1 MLVASNHLGGVA
13 LWTIDQDDHR
23 GVCGEKWPITFE
35 VIHGLGR
42 AEYVDYVAAKQESL
56 RELINHKISHTAR
69 EIGYY
74 SDTQNHTMAAK
85 KEAELNQL
93 QNDLA
98 ILQDQQQKQW
108 TQVQSAATVGGK
120 PIPPLDQPSWTI

>member
-13 LWTIDQDDHR
+13 LWTLDQDDHR
-23 GVCGEKWPITFE
+23 GVCGEKWSITFE

-74 SDTQNHTMAAK
+74 SDVQNHTMASI
-85 KEAELNQL
+85 KEAELTQL

-98 ILQDQQQKQW
+98 KLQDQQQKQW
-108 TQVQSAATVGGK
+108 TQVQMSATLGGK
-120 PIPPLDQPSWTI
+120 PLPPLDQPSWKL